1 MPVGTEVSV
10 PAFPRLLSPLPLGSR
25 VAKNRI
31 VSTPHTTGFAEG
43 GFPGARWLAYERE
56 KARGGCGTIM
66 MFGSASVHPSSPVA
80 AAGGV
85 EYWDPAVIPHL
96 RRLADAV
103 HEFGA
108 LAIAQLAHW
117 GRAGV
122 GVYADWPLLAPSD
135 EPDETHHGI
144 PRALSKAEIHEL
156 VAAFGR
162 AAAHVR
168 LGGYDGV
175 DLSCWGGHL
184 TEQFLSPVANRRTD
198 EYGGSLENRMRFC
211 LEALEAV
218 RGAVGPDL
226 VVGARLTGDQFVE
239 GGLALEDAQAIAARL
254 AATGR
259 LDYVT
264 VSGASAEQYRALPYV
279 TPTYYTPLG
288 LYNRFAA
295 TVKAVVRIPV
305 IVAGRIVHP
314 AQAEEVLAQGF
325 ADAVAMTRSL
335 IADPEL
341 PKKVMEGR
349 VDEIRICTGASEA
362 CIGRRIQ
369 GRTIACIQNPV
380 IGREAE
386 LAEVRPAARVRR
398 VVVAGGGVAGLEA
411 ARLAARRG
419 HRVTLL
425 ETAAELG
432 GQLRAL
438 SRAPARQSYEE
449 VVRWLAGEVARAGV
463 LVRLGTEAT
472 AASVL
477 AERPDVVVV
486 ATGAR
491 PRALEAPTAPEAHV
505 VSAED
510 VLLDRVTPGPR
521 CLVVDY
527 HGHMPGPSAA
537 EYLADRGCRVEIASR
552 FFTVGEDV
560 DPRLKISVYTRLYQ
574 KGVTMTP
581 LVVVREIGPGWVRLA
596 NTLTGQERT
605 VDADTVVTAL
615 GGRADDA
622 LARALEGQGVEVHL
636 VGDALAPRTIHDAIL
651 TATRAARRI

>member
-1 MPVGTEVSV
+1 VSA
-10 PAFPRLLSPLPLGSR
+10 PAFPRLFAPLPLGSR

-43 GFPGARWLAYERE
+43 GFPTARWLEYERE
-56 KARGGCGTIM
+56 KARGGAGTLM

-80 AAGGV
+80 TAGGV
-85 EYWDPAVIPHL
+85 EYWDPAVVAHL
-96 RRLADAV
+96 RRLADAI
-103 HEFGA
+103 HACGA
-108 LAIAQLAHW
+108 LCLAQLAHW
-117 GRAGV
+117 GRG
-122 GVYADWPLLAPSD
+122 GIGTYADWPLLAPSD

-144 PRALSKAEIHEL
+144 PHALTRAEIHEL
-156 VAAFGR
+156 VEAFGR

-175 DLSCWGGHL
+175 DLSLWGGHL
-184 TEQFLSPVANRRTD
+184 TEQFLSPLANRRTD
-198 EYGGSLENRMRFC
+198 EYGGSLENRLRFA
-211 LEALEAV
+211 LETLEAV

-226 VVGARLTGDQFVE
+226 VVGARLTGDQLVE
-239 GGLALEDAQAIAARL
+239 GGLTIEDAQAIAVRL
-254 AATGR
+254 ADTRR

-264 VSGASAEQYRALPYV
+264 VSGASVERYRALPFV
-279 TPTYYTPLG
+279 TPTYYAPLG
-288 LYNRFAA
+288 LYTGFAA
-295 TVKAVVRIPV
+295 AVKAVVRIPV

-314 AQAEEVLAQGF
+314 AQAEEVLAQGW

-341 PKKVMEGR
+341 PAKALAGR

-369 GRTIACIQNPV
+369 GRTIACVQNPV

-386 LAEVRPAARVRR
+386 LAAIRPAARARR

-419 HRVTLL
+419 HRVVLL
-425 ETAAELG
+425 EATGELG

-438 SRAPARQSYEE
+438 WRAPGRQSYEE
-449 VVRWLAGEVARAGV
+449 ILRWLVGEVGRTGV
-463 LVRLGTEAT
+463 EVRLETEAT
-472 AASVL
+472 AAVVL
-477 AERPDVVVV
+477 AERPDAVVV

-491 PRALEAPTAPEAHV
+491 PRALAVPTAPEAHV

-510 VLLDRVTPGPR
+510 VLLERATPGPR
-521 CLVVDY
+521 CLVIDD

-537 EYLADRGCRVEIASR
+537 EALADRGARVAIASR
-552 FFTVGEDV
+552 FFTVGEDI
-560 DPRLKISVYTRLYQ
+560 DPRLKVSVYTRLDR
-574 KGVTMTP
+574 KGVTLTP
-581 LVVVREIGPGWVRLA
+581 LAEVREIGAGWVRLA
-596 NTLTGQERT
+596 HSLTGREWT
-605 VDADTVVTAL
+605 VEADTVVTAL
-615 GGRADDA
+615 GGRAQDA
-622 LARALEGQGVEVHL
+622 LARALEGQTVEVHL
-636 VGDALAPRTIHDAIL
+636 VGDALAPRTLHDALL

>member
-1 MPVGTEVSV
+1 VSG
-10 PAFPRLLSPLPLGSR
+10 PPFPRLFSPLPLGPR
-25 VAKNRI
+25 VAQNRI
-31 VSTPHTTGFAEG
+31 VSTPHTTGFAVE
-43 GFPGARWLAYERE
+43 GFPRERWLAYERE

-85 EYWDPAVIPHL
+85 ELWDPAVVPHL
-96 RRLADAV
+96 RRLAEAV
-103 HEFGA
+103 HAEGA
-108 LAIAQLAHW
+108 LCLAQVSHW
-117 GRAGV
+117 GRGGV
-122 GVYADWPLLAPSD
+122 GPYADWPLLAPSD

-156 VAAFGR
+156 VDAFGC
-162 AAAHVR
+162 AAAHVK
-168 LGGYDGV
+168 LGDYDGV

-184 TEQFLSPVANRRTD
+184 TEQFLSPVSNRRMD
-198 EYGGSLENRMRFC
+198 EYGGSLDNRIRFC
-211 LEALEAV
+211 LETLEAV
-218 RGAVGPDL
+218 RAAVGPDL
-226 VVGARLTGDQFVE
+226 IVGARLTGDQLVE
-239 GGLALEDAQAIAARL
+239 GGLTLEDTQAIAARL
-254 AATGR
+254 AATGW

-264 VSGASAEQYRALPYV
+264 VSGGSTEQYRALPYV
-279 TPTYYTPLG
+279 TPTYYAPLG

-295 TVKAVVRIPV
+295 AVKAVVQVPV

-314 AQAEEVLAQGF
+314 AQAEEALAQGW

-335 IADPEL
+335 IADPAL
-341 PKKVMEGR
+341 PRKAREGR

-369 GRTIACIQNPV
+369 GKTIACIQNPA

-386 LAEVRPAARVRR
+386 LAEVRPADRARR

-419 HRVTLL
+419 HRVVLF
-425 ETAAELG
+425 EAAAEPG
-432 GQLRAL
+432 GQLRAVWR
-438 SRAPARQSYEE
+438 SPARQSYQE
-449 VVRWLAGEVARAGV
+449 VVRWLVAEVGRVGV
-463 LVRLGTEAT
+463 DVRLGTEAT
-472 AASVL
+472 VASVL

-486 ATGAR
+486 ATGVR
-491 PRALEAPTAPEAHV
+491 PRALDVPVAPDAHV
-505 VSAED
+505 VTAED
-510 VLLDRVTPGPR
+510 VLLDRVAPGPR

-537 EYLADRGCRVEIASR
+537 EALADRGCRVEIASR
-552 FFTVGEDV
+552 FFTVGEDI
-560 DPRLKISVYTRLYQ
+560 DPRLKTSVYTRLYQ
-574 KGVTMTP
+574 KGVVLTP
-581 LVVVREIGPGWVRLA
+581 LAVVREIGAAWVRLA
-596 NTLTGQERT
+596 NTLTGQER
-605 VDADTVVTAL
+605 VVEVDTVVTAL

-622 LARALEGQGVEVHL
+622 LARALEGQGLELHV